1 MEATMHGSL
10 DKSGNNEDSI
20 YRRWGLGFLA
30 LPALL
35 VMTLIGL
42 AIVQPTTSNL
52 ISEAVQAE
60 FAGISVMPE
69 AAPTQLA
76 RPDMEI
82 RTVRAY

>member
-1 MEATMHGSL
+1 MHGSL
-10 DKSGNNEDSI
+10 DKAGKNENSI
-20 YRRWGLGFLA
+20 YRRWGMGFLA
-30 LPALL
+30 LPALFVIALL
-35 VMTLIGL
+35 VL
-42 AIVQPTTSNL
+42 ATMQPATSNW
-52 ISEAVQAE
+52 ISDAVQAE

>member
-10 DKSGNNEDSI
+10 DKSGNNEDST

-35 VMTLIGL
+35 AVTLIGL
-42 AIVQPTTSNL
+42 AIMQPAASNW

-60 FAGISVMPE
+60 VAGISLMPE

>member
-1 MEATMHGSL
+1 MHGSL
-10 DKSGNNEDSI
+10 DKSGRNEDSI

-35 VMTLIGL
+35 VIALFVL
-42 AIVQPTTSNL
+42 AIVQPATSNW

-60 FAGISVMPE
+60 LSGISVTQE
-69 AAPTQLA
+69 APTQLA
-76 RPDMEI
+76 NPAIEI

>member
-1 MEATMHGSL
+1 MHGSL
-10 DKSGNNEDSI
+10 DKSGKNENSI
-20 YRRWGLGFLA
+20 YQRWGLGFLA
-30 LPALL
+30 LAVLL
-35 VMTLIGL
+35 VTAL
-42 AIVQPTTSNL
+42 AALAMVQPATSNW

-76 RPDMEI
+76 RPAMEI

>member
-1 MEATMHGSL
+1 MHGSL
-10 DKSGNNEDSI
+10 DKSGENENSI
-20 YRRWGLGFLA
+20 YQRWGLGFLA

-35 VMTLIGL
+35 VIALFML
-42 AIVQPTTSNL
+42 AIVQPVASNW

-69 AAPTQLA
+69 AAPTELA
-76 RPDMEI
+76 RPALEI

>member
-1 MEATMHGSL
+1 MHGSL
-10 DKSGNNEDSI
+10 DKSGENENSI
-20 YRRWGLGFLA
+20 YQRWGLGFLA

-35 VMTLIGL
+35 VIALFML
-42 AIVQPTTSNL
+42 AIVQPVASNW

-76 RPDMEI
+76 RPALEI